1 MSLRKRVYRD
11 DFGNDRE
18 LFFSD
23 PNYDLEP
30 VRSKDFHI
38 FFNLVDF
45 YRALF
50 ESQSMDSHKNNFL
63 QWINQLFEKIIEKS
77 LMHPLVSGFIG
88 LMQTFLR
95 ISNRI
100 NYFGNDLYP
109 DNATIYNSVYYYL
122 KTTMAKAQQSHGEF
136 QLACL
141 KLAFTTPTCMLRTLI
156 KDLTPVFQTALE
168 IGKSNTSLFIAEMAL
183 NAIEKYMALANQSS
197 SETKLFLRTI
207 LPYFDTYLRGFKNDT
222 IQTVETSKQRSRAA
236 KRTAQKLIKLKENDL
251 QKFQK
256 RILFF
261 LGTLEPEYCLYLVQ
275 DTEYTGLVKWNTTH
289 TVRLTLYGNDFHPR
303 IYLDTL
309 MPRICEIATAT
320 TDRQKKVTACEI
332 IHATILYLLGSYNHR
347 GRLWTELCPLMLQLA
362 CDKYAFSI

>member
-1 MSLRKRVYRD
+1 MDLSLRKRVYRD

-45 YRALF
+45 YRELF
-50 ESQSMDSHKNNFL
+50 KSKSMDKNNFI
-63 QWINQLFEKIIEKS
+63 QWINQLVEKVIGKS
-77 LMHPLVSGFIG
+77 LTHPLVSGFIG

-109 DNATIYNSVYYYL
+109 DNAIIYNSVYYYL
-122 KTTMAKAQQSHGEF
+122 KITMAKAQQSHGEF
-136 QLACL
+136 QIACL
-141 KLAFTTPTCMLRTLI
+141 KLAFSTPTCMLPSLI
-156 KDLTPVFQTALE
+156 KDITPVLKTALE
-168 IGKSNTSLFIAEMAL
+168 IGKSITSLFIAEMAL
-183 NAIEKYMALANQSS
+183 HAIEQYMEIANQSS
-197 SETKLFLRTI
+197 SETKIFLRTI

-222 IQTVETSKQRSRAA
+222 IQTVEVSKPRTRGP

-251 QKFQK
+251 QRFQK
-256 RILFF
+256 RILLF

-275 DTEYTGLVKWNTTH
+275 DTEYTGLVRWNTTQ
-289 TVRLTLYGNDFHPR
+289 TVRLTLYGNDFHPK

-309 MPRICEIATAT
+309 MPRICEIATST

-347 GRLWTELCPLMLQLA
+347 GRLWAELCPLMLQFA
-362 CDKYAFSI
+362 CDK